1 MRTTLPARAL
11 TGVLLCALPVTGCTT
26 SGSDATTD
34 QATASSDSQTRRA
47 EPLPSAA
54 VDPFGEAAAPSQA
67 HLERATLNQA
77 DLDEG
82 RIRKGPAHHP
92 LQGAK
97 VRTTDD
103 PCTPLAR
110 LAAGAALGTPEATAG
125 YNWRGNTGKGS
136 EADKVKVTVTVST
149 VLAAY
154 QADEATTATAALGTA
169 ADTCADGFTYTTPD
183 GRTKVTDITRALA
196 PSGADE
202 VMSLT
207 ATLNTAGPATFVVA
221 RKGAVIATFRTE
233 ATPGDSTKPSTVPET
248 LVRAQLA
255 LLG

>member
-1 MRTTLPARAL
+1 MRLTLPARTL

-26 SGSDATTD
+26 SGSGATTD

-47 EPLPSAA
+47 EPLPSAV

-82 RIRKGPAHHP
+82 RILKGPAHHP
-92 LQGAK
+92 LPGDK
-97 VRTTDD
+97 VRTTDE

-110 LAAGAALGTPEATAG
+110 LAAGAALGTPEATTG

-136 EADKVKVTVTVST
+136 EDDKVTVTVTT
-149 VLAAY
+149 VLAGY
-154 QADEATTATAALGTA
+154 QADEATTATAALGA
-169 ADTCADGFTYTTPD
+169 ATDTCADSFTYTAPD
-183 GRTKVTDITRALA
+183 SRTKVTDITRTLA

-202 VMSLT
+202 VMSVT
-207 ATLNTAGPATFVVA
+207 ATLDTAGPVTFVVA

-233 ATPGDSTKPSTVPET
+233 ATTGDSTKPPAVPET

>member
-1 MRTTLPARAL
+1 MRLTLPARAV

-34 QATASSDSQTRRA
+34 QTTASSDSQTRRA

-67 HLERATLNQA
+67 HLQGATLNQA
-77 DLDEG
+77 DLGED
-82 RIRKGPAHHP
+82 RILKGPAHHP
-92 LQGAK
+92 LPGDK
-97 VRTTDD
+97 VRTTDE

-110 LAAGAALGTPEATAG
+110 LAAGSALGAPEATAG
-125 YNWRGNTGKGS
+125 YNWRGNTGKDS
-136 EADKVKVTVTVST
+136 EADKVTVTT

-154 QADEATTATAALGTA
+154 KADEATTATAALGTA
-169 ADTCADGFTYTTPD
+169 TDTCAQGFTYNASD

-207 ATLNTAGPATFVVA
+207 ATLDTAGPVTFVVA

-233 ATPGDSTKPSTVPET
+233 ATAGDPTKPPAVPET

>member
-1 MRTTLPARAL
+1 MRLTLPARAV

-34 QATASSDSQTRRA
+34 QTTASSDSQTRRA

-67 HLERATLNQA
+67 HLQGATLNQA
-77 DLDEG
+77 DLGEG
-82 RIRKGPAHHP
+82 RILKSPAHHP
-92 LQGAK
+92 LPGDK
-97 VRTTDD
+97 VRTTDE

-110 LAAGAALGTPEATAG
+110 LAAGSALGTPEATAG
-125 YNWRGNTGKGS
+125 YNWRGNTGKDS
-136 EADKVKVTVTVST
+136 EADKVTVTT

-154 QADEATTATAALGTA
+154 KADEATTATAALDTA
-169 ADTCADGFTYTTPD
+169 TDTCAQGFTYNAPD

-207 ATLNTAGPATFVVA
+207 ATLDTAGPVTFVVA

-233 ATPGDSTKPSTVPET
+233 ATAGDPTKPPAVPET

>member
-1 MRTTLPARAL
+1 MRLTLPARAL
-11 TGVLLCALPVTGCTT
+11 TGVLLCALPVTGCTS
-26 SGSDATTD
+26 SGSGATPD
-34 QATASSDSQTRRA
+34 QATASSDAQARRA
-47 EPLPSAA
+47 EPLPSTA

-82 RIRKGPAHHP
+82 RILKGPAHHP
-92 LQGAK
+92 LQDDK
-97 VRTTDD
+97 VRTTDE

-125 YNWRGNTGKGS
+125 YDWRGNTGKGS
-136 EADKVKVTVTVST
+136 EAGKVTVTT

-169 ADTCADGFTYTTPD
+169 TDTCADGFTYTAPD

-207 ATLNTAGPATFVVA
+207 ATLDNVGPATFVVA
-221 RKGAVIATFRTE
+221 RKGAVIATFRAETT
-233 ATPGDSTKPSTVPET
+233 AGDSTKPPAVPET

>member
-1 MRTTLPARAL
+1 MRITLPARAL

-26 SGSDATTD
+26 SGSDARTD

-82 RIRKGPAHHP
+82 RIRKGPSHRP
-92 LQGAK
+92 LSSDK
-97 VRTTDD
+97 VRPADE

-110 LAAGAALGTPEATAG
+110 LAAGAAPGTPEATAG

-136 EADKVKVTVTVST
+136 EADKVTVTT

-169 ADTCADGFTYTTPD
+169 ADTCADGFTYTAPD

-207 ATLNTAGPATFVVA
+207 ATLDTAGPVTFVVA

-233 ATPGDSTKPSTVPET
+233 ATAGASTKPPAVPET